1 MIKYLLARYFLFR
14 YHFPLGNTHVIIYY
28 PLRIINSC
36 PSAAK
41 YSITRELH
49 FVSFLN
55 QNREQQ
61 VTKSVDL
68 RDNSP
73 WVSFRNQLPLV
84 NNIIICQ
91 GDWETCKVL
100 FVGHGNKKQP
110 NTLSHMSIAHFK
122 SLVENKTKHKHM
134 WKNIQSWK
142 QKKKSLANVRV
153 GKYLDNELLKAP
165 LKDNKFQC

>member
-1 MIKYLLARYFLFR
+1 MIKYLLARYFLFH

-110 NTLSHMSIAHFK
+110 NTLSHMSRAHFK

-142 QKKKSLANVRV
+142 QKKKV
-153 GKYLDNELLKAP
+153 P
-165 LKDNKFQC
+165 CQCSGR